1 MDIIFQNYHKHTYW
15 SNIKVA
21 DSATSIEEY
30 CKRAK
35 ELGHGIISSVEH
47 GWQGHYIECHQ
58 LAEKYGLK
66 FVFGTEAY
74 WVKDRLALDEN
85 GHKDGKNCH
94 IVIIAKNENGRQ
106 AINDILSQ
114 AAIDGY
120 YRQSRIDLPLILS
133 LPADDVVV
141 TSACFL
147 KGNRVLT
154 NNGYVNIEDIKRG
167 DKVVNRYG
175 QLEDVNF
182 PTTIMYNGIG
192 YSISTNAF
200 SKEIKCTADHK
211 YLVINRG
218 EIKKGK
224 TPYWCKAEDIYKAQS
239 LSNQMHK
246 FLLYPLNK
254 SFTNDYVISKSEF
267 DSVYKPIINSRC
279 VKQKLPDDITIT
291 PELMRFFGA
300 FIGNGY
306 ISVFHKNDRV
316 GISFNSKEFETCY
329 NDFVHPVEQQLGIK
343 FNIIRSGN
351 CNKVEIS
358 TGSIDVVNLFYWLF
372 GNCKAESK
380 HIPHRLLHISYELDC
395 ELLYGLC
402 ISDGCFQKTSGKDYV
417 NESYR
422 MTYCTTSEKLKED
435 FRSLCCDLG
444 LYSTIYSK
452 KEYTDKKGVFHKSSY
467 FISIISKNFEKI
479 KRGNS
484 VSHSTVVSTIK
495 NLYENTYRSPRA
507 TFDGIEYLLLK
518 ITSMNEIMINEEVYC
533 LNNNTHSFVCE
544 FATVHNCIAFWAY
557 EDSED
562 IIKQL
567 SNRFKD
573 NFYLEVQ
580 YHNTDPQKAINK
592 KILSYRKKYGIQLMM
607 GCDSHYID
615 EKGALD
621 RDEFIKSKGM
631 EYPDEEGWYMDYPDG
646 NTAYKRFADQCVLS
660 HDEIMEA
667 INNTNVF
674 LEVEEYDCPIFNH
687 DIKMPTLYPSLT
699 QQERDDK
706 LEKLIWDKWSE
717 YKKEVPTER
726 HSEYEEQIRYEL
738 DIVKTTFHSDYFL
751 LDYAIAELG
760 KKKGGQLTLTSR
772 GSAPSFFI
780 TKLLG
785 FTSIDRISAKV
796 KMYPERFMSPTRI
809 LETHSLAD
817 IDMNVARQEPFWEAQ
832 EELLGFEH
840 SKQMVAFQ
848 QLKPS
853 AAWKMYAKAQNIDF
867 DTANEVS
874 NQIKK
879 YLKAL
884 KDADEDE
891 EIDVLDYIDEQYK
904 DIYLKS
910 TDYLGVVSSVSPHP
924 CASCLYEGNIR
935 KEIGYIYV
943 KSQSNDGMLCCCMD
957 GKWAEKYGFLKNDWL
972 KVNVVEVIYKIF
984 ERIGMKPFSSTELI
998 KKCEGDDKV
1007 WNLYKQQ
1014 CTKGLNQVEQPSSS
1028 TKVGAYAPTNISE
1041 LTAFVA
1047 AVRPGFKS
1055 MYDIFESREHFD
1067 YQIPAFDNLLQTEEM
1082 PNSFVLYQEQA
1093 MLTLNYAGIPMS
1105 ECYAVIKAIAKKRE
1119 EEVKKNKD
1127 IFIQGFS
1134 AKLIEDEGVSD
1145 VKAEETAHQVWQI
1158 IEDGS
1163 RYSFNCVAGTTRL
1176 FRDKS
1181 RTDYVPTIEEMY
1193 RIKHDLDF
1201 AKQTNHIP
1209 LHSKYLR
1216 TYGTCHSL
1224 CDNNTKVKKNDI
1236 VDIYYMGEK
1245 QTYRV
1250 TTKSG
1255 CVIECTE
1262 DHKFP
1267 TPFGNK
1273 ELNELKV
1280 GDKLYKKGLYEKCT
1294 TNYKFTDG
1302 NFENNFPKKGQCG
1315 FRKREDGDS
1324 VLYNK
1329 FRTICKTER
1338 RCCEDCGRK
1347 YSDDYRFEV
1356 HHEDFDRTNNSFD
1369 NYAWLCVSCHK
1380 KRHYANGRVK
1390 KSDKG
1395 YPVIE
1400 DEIISIEDAGVQSVY
1415 DIEMADPY
1423 HTFTI
1428 DNGLIVCNCSH
1439 AYSVAIDS
1447 LYEAWL
1453 KTYYPLEFYE
1463 TYFNILNEK
1472 GDKDRL
1478 NKFKEEAEH
1487 YFHITFPPYRFRQD
1501 NRTITIDKEHNAIN
1515 NALSSIKG
1523 YSNQVADA
1531 LYECGKCCD
1540 TFIEVLEYLDDRSI
1554 KSAKL
1559 IPLIEI
1565 GYFSEFGNENAL
1577 LKFIEYWDILKQGFA
1592 KQVAKD
1598 KADELLNSLLPYYA
1612 VGKNKDGSDSKS
1624 WRLITNEM
1632 PNLLADILKECLEIE
1647 QPTYADK
1654 MKWQQDVL
1662 GYIELTTCKKED
1674 IKRVLILDV
1683 KPLIGQ
1689 YSPDPWCYKVE
1700 TRSIGT
1706 GKTAVL
1712 SVSDRTWNID
1722 GELKPMDIIYVN
1734 SVSKNKKG
1742 YWYIDSYTLE
1752 ER

>member
-85 GHKDGKNCH
+85 GHKDGSNCH
-94 IVIIAKNENGRQ
+94 IVLIAMNENGRQ

-120 YRQSRIDLPLILS
+120 YRQSRIDLELILS
-133 LPADDVVV
+133 LPADDVV
-141 TSACFL
+141 
-147 KGNRVLT
+147 
-154 NNGYVNIEDIKRG
+154 
-167 DKVVNRYG
+167 
-175 QLEDVNF
+175 
-182 PTTIMYNGIG
+182 
-192 YSISTNAF
+192 
-200 SKEIKCTADHK
+200 
-211 YLVINRG
+211 
-218 EIKKGK
+218 
-224 TPYWCKAEDIYKAQS
+224 
-239 LSNQMHK
+239 
-246 FLLYPLNK
+246 
-254 SFTNDYVISKSEF
+254 
-267 DSVYKPIINSRC
+267 
-279 VKQKLPDDITIT
+279 
-291 PELMRFFGA
+291 
-300 FIGNGY
+300 
-306 ISVFHKNDRV
+306 
-316 GISFNSKEFETCY
+316 
-329 NDFVHPVEQQLGIK
+329 
-343 FNIIRSGN
+343 
-351 CNKVEIS
+351 
-358 TGSIDVVNLFYWLF
+358 
-372 GNCKAESK
+372 
-380 HIPHRLLHISYELDC
+380 
-395 ELLYGLC
+395 
-402 ISDGCFQKTSGKDYV
+402 
-417 NESYR
+417 
-422 MTYCTTSEKLKED
+422 CTT
-435 FRSLCCDLG
+435 
-444 LYSTIYSK
+444 
-452 KEYTDKKGVFHKSSY
+452 
-467 FISIISKNFEKI
+467 
-479 KRGNS
+479 
-484 VSHSTVVSTIK
+484 
-495 NLYENTYRSPRA
+495 A
-507 TFDGIEYLLLK
+507 
-518 ITSMNEIMINEEVYC
+518 
-533 LNNNTHSFVCE
+533 
-544 FATVHNCIAFWAY
+544 CIAFHHYADT
-557 EDSED
+557 EE
-562 IIKQL
+562 IIKTL
-567 SNRFKD
+567 HNHFGN

-592 KILSYRKKYGIQLMM
+592 KILFYRKKYGIQLIM

-646 NTAYKRFADQCVLS
+646 ETAYKRFAEQCVLS

-699 QQERDDK
+699 QQERDDR

-760 KKKGGQLTLTSR
+760 KKKGGQLTLTGR
-772 GSAPSFFI
+772 GSGVSFFLN
-780 TKLLG
+780 KLLG
-785 FTSIDRISAKV
+785 FTSVDRISAKV

-817 IDMNVARQEPFWEAQ
+817 IDMNVAKQEPFWEAQ
-832 EELLGFEH
+832 EELLGYEH
-840 SKQMVAFQ
+840 SKQMIAYQ
-848 QLKPS
+848 QLRPS
-853 AAWKMYAKAQNIDF
+853 AAWKMYAKAQGVDF

-879 YLKAL
+879 WQKAVAQ
-884 KDADEDE
+884 ADEDE
-891 EIDVLDYIDEQYK
+891 KDEIDVLDYIEEPYR

-910 TDYLGVVSSVSPHP
+910 TDYLGVISSASPHP
-924 CASCLYEGNIR
+924 CGSLIYQGNIR
-935 KEIGYIYV
+935 KEIGYIFV
-943 KSQSNDGMLCCCMD
+943 KSQSGDGRICCCMD
-957 GKWAEKYGFLKNDWL
+957 GKWGEKYGFLKNDWL

-998 KKCEGDDKV
+998 KKCDGDDKV
-1007 WNLYKQQ
+1007 WSLYKQQ

-1028 TKVGAYAPTNISE
+1028 TKVGAYSPTNISE
-1041 LTAFVA
+1041 LTAFCA

-1055 MYDIFESREHFD
+1055 MYDIFESRQPFSYH
-1067 YQIPAFDNLLQTEEM
+1067 INAFDNLLQTEEM

-1105 ECYAVIKAIAKKRE
+1105 ECYAVIKAISKKRVDE
-1119 EEVKKNKD
+1119 ITKNKD
-1127 IFIQGFS
+1127 IFIDGFQK
-1134 AKLIEDEGVSD
+1134 KLKEEENIDD
-1145 VKAEETAHQVWQI
+1145 MKAEEVSHQVWQI

-1163 RYSFNCVAGTTRL
+1163 RYSFNA
-1176 FRDKS
+1176 
-1181 RTDYVPTIEEMY
+1181 
-1193 RIKHDLDF
+1193 
-1201 AKQTNHIP
+1201 
-1209 LHSKYLR
+1209 
-1216 TYGTCHSL
+1216 
-1224 CDNNTKVKKNDI
+1224 
-1236 VDIYYMGEK
+1236 
-1245 QTYRV
+1245 
-1250 TTKSG
+1250 
-1255 CVIECTE
+1255 
-1262 DHKFP
+1262 
-1267 TPFGNK
+1267 
-1273 ELNELKV
+1273 
-1280 GDKLYKKGLYEKCT
+1280 
-1294 TNYKFTDG
+1294 
-1302 NFENNFPKKGQCG
+1302 
-1315 FRKREDGDS
+1315 
-1324 VLYNK
+1324 
-1329 FRTICKTER
+1329 
-1338 RCCEDCGRK
+1338 
-1347 YSDDYRFEV
+1347 
-1356 HHEDFDRTNNSFD
+1356 
-1369 NYAWLCVSCHK
+1369 
-1380 KRHYANGRVK
+1380 
-1390 KSDKG
+1390 
-1395 YPVIE
+1395 
-1400 DEIISIEDAGVQSVY
+1400 
-1415 DIEMADPY
+1415 
-1423 HTFTI
+1423 
-1428 DNGLIVCNCSH
+1428 SH
-1439 AYSVAIDS
+1439 AYSVALDS

-1453 KTYYPLEFYE
+1453 KAYYPLEFYE
-1463 TYFNILNEK
+1463 TYFNILNDK

-1487 YFHITFPPYRFRQD
+1487 YFHIVFPPYRFRQD

-1531 LYECGKCCD
+1531 LYECSKCCD

-1647 QPTYADK
+1647 NPTYADK

-1706 GKTAVL
+1706 GRTASL
-1712 SVSDRTWNID
+1712 NID
-1722 GELKPMDIIYVN
+1722 ARAWKMFGELTPMSIIKVGTVN
-1734 SVSKNKKG
+1734 KNNKG
-1742 YWYIDSYTLE
+1742 YWYIRGYIKE
-1752 ER
+1752 N

>member
-85 GHKDGKNCH
+85 GHKDGRNCH
-94 IVIIAKNENGRQ
+94 IVIIAMNENGRQ

-120 YRQSRIDLPLILS
+120 YRQSRIDLGLIMS
-133 LPADDVVV
+133 LPAEDVV
-141 TSACFL
+141 
-147 KGNRVLT
+147 
-154 NNGYVNIEDIKRG
+154 
-167 DKVVNRYG
+167 
-175 QLEDVNF
+175 
-182 PTTIMYNGIG
+182 
-192 YSISTNAF
+192 
-200 SKEIKCTADHK
+200 
-211 YLVINRG
+211 
-218 EIKKGK
+218 
-224 TPYWCKAEDIYKAQS
+224 
-239 LSNQMHK
+239 
-246 FLLYPLNK
+246 
-254 SFTNDYVISKSEF
+254 
-267 DSVYKPIINSRC
+267 
-279 VKQKLPDDITIT
+279 
-291 PELMRFFGA
+291 
-300 FIGNGY
+300 
-306 ISVFHKNDRV
+306 
-316 GISFNSKEFETCY
+316 
-329 NDFVHPVEQQLGIK
+329 
-343 FNIIRSGN
+343 
-351 CNKVEIS
+351 
-358 TGSIDVVNLFYWLF
+358 
-372 GNCKAESK
+372 
-380 HIPHRLLHISYELDC
+380 
-395 ELLYGLC
+395 
-402 ISDGCFQKTSGKDYV
+402 
-417 NESYR
+417 
-422 MTYCTTSEKLKED
+422 CTT
-435 FRSLCCDLG
+435 
-444 LYSTIYSK
+444 
-452 KEYTDKKGVFHKSSY
+452 
-467 FISIISKNFEKI
+467 
-479 KRGNS
+479 
-484 VSHSTVVSTIK
+484 
-495 NLYENTYRSPRA
+495 A
-507 TFDGIEYLLLK
+507 
-518 ITSMNEIMINEEVYC
+518 
-533 LNNNTHSFVCE
+533 
-544 FATVHNCIAFWAY
+544 CIAFHQY
-557 EDSED
+557 EDTED

-567 SNRFKD
+567 HEHFGD

-592 KILSYRKKYGIQLMM
+592 KILNYRKKYGIKLIM

-646 NTAYKRFADQCVLS
+646 NTAYQRFADQCVLS

-667 INNTNVF
+667 MNNTNIF
-674 LEVEEYDCPIFNH
+674 LNVEEYDCPIFNH

-699 QQERDDK
+699 QQERDDR

-760 KKKGGQLTLTSR
+760 KKKGGELTLTGR
-772 GSAPSFFI
+772 GSGVSFFLN
-780 TKLLG
+780 KLLG
-785 FTSIDRISAKV
+785 FTSVDRISAKV

-817 IDMNVARQEPFWEAQ
+817 IDMNVAKQEPFWEAQ
-832 EELLGFEH
+832 EELLGYEH
-840 SKQMVAFQ
+840 SKQMIAYQ
-848 QLKPS
+848 QLRPS
-853 AAWKMYAKAQNIDF
+853 AAWKMYAKAQGVDF

-879 YLKAL
+879 WQKAVAQ
-884 KDADEDE
+884 ADEDE
-891 EIDVLDYIDEQYK
+891 KDEIDVLDYIEEPYR

-910 TDYLGVVSSVSPHP
+910 TDYLGVISSASPHP
-924 CASCLYEGNIR
+924 CGSLIYQGNIR
-935 KEIGYIYV
+935 KEIGYIFV
-943 KSQSNDGMLCCCMD
+943 KSQSGDGRICCCMD
-957 GKWAEKYGFLKNDWL
+957 GKWGEKYGFLKNDWL

-998 KKCEGDDKV
+998 KKCDGDDKV
-1007 WNLYKQQ
+1007 WSLYKQQ

-1028 TKVGAYAPTNISE
+1028 TKVGAYSPTNISE
-1041 LTAFVA
+1041 LTAFCA

-1055 MYDIFESREHFD
+1055 MYDIFESRQPFSYH
-1067 YQIPAFDNLLQTEEM
+1067 INAFDNLLQTEEM

-1105 ECYAVIKAIAKKRE
+1105 ECYAVIKAISKKRVDE
-1119 EEVKKNKD
+1119 ITKNKD
-1127 IFIQGFS
+1127 IFIDGFQK
-1134 AKLIEDEGVSD
+1134 KLKEEENIDD
-1145 VKAEETAHQVWQI
+1145 MKAEEVSHQVWQI

-1163 RYSFNCVAGTTRL
+1163 RYSFNA
-1176 FRDKS
+1176 
-1181 RTDYVPTIEEMY
+1181 
-1193 RIKHDLDF
+1193 
-1201 AKQTNHIP
+1201 
-1209 LHSKYLR
+1209 
-1216 TYGTCHSL
+1216 
-1224 CDNNTKVKKNDI
+1224 
-1236 VDIYYMGEK
+1236 
-1245 QTYRV
+1245 
-1250 TTKSG
+1250 
-1255 CVIECTE
+1255 
-1262 DHKFP
+1262 
-1267 TPFGNK
+1267 
-1273 ELNELKV
+1273 
-1280 GDKLYKKGLYEKCT
+1280 
-1294 TNYKFTDG
+1294 
-1302 NFENNFPKKGQCG
+1302 
-1315 FRKREDGDS
+1315 
-1324 VLYNK
+1324 
-1329 FRTICKTER
+1329 
-1338 RCCEDCGRK
+1338 
-1347 YSDDYRFEV
+1347 
-1356 HHEDFDRTNNSFD
+1356 
-1369 NYAWLCVSCHK
+1369 
-1380 KRHYANGRVK
+1380 
-1390 KSDKG
+1390 
-1395 YPVIE
+1395 
-1400 DEIISIEDAGVQSVY
+1400 
-1415 DIEMADPY
+1415 
-1423 HTFTI
+1423 
-1428 DNGLIVCNCSH
+1428 SH
-1439 AYSVAIDS
+1439 AYSVALDS

-1453 KTYYPLEFYE
+1453 KAYYPLEFYE
-1463 TYFNILNEK
+1463 TYFNILNDK

-1487 YFHITFPPYRFRQD
+1487 YFHIVFPPYRFRQD

-1531 LYECGKCCD
+1531 LYECSKCCD

-1624 WRLITNEM
+1624 WRLITNKM

-1647 QPTYADK
+1647 KPTYADK

-1706 GKTAVL
+1706 GRTASL
-1712 SVSDRTWNID
+1712 NID
-1722 GELKPMDIIYVN
+1722 ARAWKMFGELTPMSIIKVGTVN
-1734 SVSKNKKG
+1734 KNNKG
-1742 YWYIDSYTLE
+1742 YWYIRDYIKE
-1752 ER
+1752 N

>member
-1 MDIIFQNYHKHTYW
+1 MQNLVFQNYHKHTYW

-21 DSATSIEEY
+21 DSATSIEDY
-30 CKRAK
+30 CKRAV

-94 IVIIAKNENGRQ
+94 IVLIAMNENGRQ

-120 YRQSRIDLPLILS
+120 YRQSRIDLELILS

-141 TSACFL
+141 TSACIAFHH
-147 KGNRVLT
+147 
-154 NNGYVNIEDIKRG
+154 YEDTEEIIKTLH
-167 DKVVNRYG
+167 N
-175 QLEDVNF
+175 
-182 PTTIMYNGIG
+182 
-192 YSISTNAF
+192 
-200 SKEIKCTADHK
+200 H
-211 YLVINRG
+211 
-218 EIKKGK
+218 
-224 TPYWCKAEDIYKAQS
+224 
-239 LSNQMHK
+239 
-246 FLLYPLNK
+246 
-254 SFTNDYVISKSEF
+254 
-267 DSVYKPIINSRC
+267 
-279 VKQKLPDDITIT
+279 
-291 PELMRFFGA
+291 
-300 FIGNGY
+300 
-306 ISVFHKNDRV
+306 
-316 GISFNSKEFETCY
+316 
-329 NDFVHPVEQQLGIK
+329 
-343 FNIIRSGN
+343 
-351 CNKVEIS
+351 
-358 TGSIDVVNLFYWLF
+358 F
-372 GNCKAESK
+372 GN
-380 HIPHRLLHISYELDC
+380 
-395 ELLYGLC
+395 
-402 ISDGCFQKTSGKDYV
+402 
-417 NESYR
+417 
-422 MTYCTTSEKLKED
+422 
-435 FRSLCCDLG
+435 
-444 LYSTIYSK
+444 
-452 KEYTDKKGVFHKSSY
+452 
-467 FISIISKNFEKI
+467 
-479 KRGNS
+479 
-484 VSHSTVVSTIK
+484 
-495 NLYENTYRSPRA
+495 
-507 TFDGIEYLLLK
+507 
-518 ITSMNEIMINEEVYC
+518 
-533 LNNNTHSFVCE
+533 
-544 FATVHNCIAFWAY
+544 
-557 EDSED
+557 
-562 IIKQL
+562 
-567 SNRFKD
+567 

-592 KILSYRKKYGIQLMM
+592 KILSYRKKYGIQLIM

-646 NTAYKRFADQCVLS
+646 ETAYKRFAGQCVLS

-667 INNTNVF
+667 MNNTNIF
-674 LEVEEYDCPIFNH
+674 LKVEEYDCPIFNH

-706 LEKLIWDKWSE
+706 LEELIWDKWSE
-717 YKKEVPTER
+717 YKTEVPTER

-738 DIVKTTFHSDYFL
+738 DIVKKTFHSDYFL

-760 KKKGGQLTLTSR
+760 KKKGGQMTLTSR

-785 FTSIDRISAKV
+785 FTSIDRISAQV

-817 IDMNVARQEPFWEAQ
+817 IDMNVAKQEPFWEAQ
-832 EELLGFEH
+832 EELLGYEH
-840 SKQMVAFQ
+840 SKQMIAYQ

-853 AAWKMYAKAQNIDF
+853 AAWKMYAKSQNIDF
-867 DTANEVS
+867 ETANEVS
-874 NQIKK
+874 DQIKK
-879 YLKAL
+879 YIKAL
-884 KDADEDE
+884 ANVDDDEKE
-891 EIDVLDYIDEQYK
+891 TIDVLDYINEEYR

-910 TDYLGVVSSVSPHP
+910 TDYLGVVSAVTPHACGSVI
-924 CASCLYEGNIR
+924 YQGNIR
-935 KEIGYIYV
+935 KEIGYIFV
-943 KSQSNDGMLCCCMD
+943 KSQSSSEGMVCCCMD

-998 KKCEGDDKV
+998 KKCDGDDKV
-1007 WNLYKQQ
+1007 WSLYKQQ

-1055 MYDIFESREHFD
+1055 MYDIFESRKHFD
-1067 YQIPAFDNLLQTEEM
+1067 YGIPAFDNLLQTKEM

-1119 EEVKKNKD
+1119 DEVKKNKD

-1134 AKLIEDEGVSD
+1134 QKLKKEEGTSD

-1163 RYSFNCVAGTTRL
+1163 RYSFNCVSGKTKL
-1176 FRDKS
+1176 MRDKS

-1193 RIKHDLDF
+1193 KIKNDREY
-1201 AKQTNHIP
+1201 AQQTGHIS
-1209 LHSKYLR
+1209 LHSKYR
-1216 TYGTCHSL
+1216 NKRFGYGTCHSL
-1224 CDNNTKVKKNDI
+1224 NTDEQKIKKNDI

-1245 QTYRV
+1245 QTYRI
-1250 TTKSG
+1250 TTEG
-1255 CVIECTE
+1255 GRVIEATE

-1267 TPFGNK
+1267 TRYGNK
-1273 ELNELKV
+1273 ELQELKV
-1280 GDKLYKKGLYEKCT
+1280 GDLLFVRGEYEKNKHNYLF
-1294 TNYKFTDG
+1294 TNG
-1302 NFENNFPKKGQCG
+1302 NFVPNVPKKGQQG
-1315 FRKREDGDS
+1315 FQSNYDGAS
-1324 VLYNK
+1324 VTYYR
-1329 FRTICKTER
+1329 FRDKSVSSR
-1338 RCCEDCGRK
+1338 RCCDDCGK
-1347 YSDDYRFEV
+1347 PYSEDERFEV
-1356 HHEDFDRTNNSFD
+1356 HHSDFDRTNNTEE

-1380 KRHYANGRVK
+1380 KRHYNHGRIK
-1390 KSDKG
+1390 KGDKG
-1395 YPVIE
+1395 YPIIE
-1400 DEIISIEDAGVQSVY
+1400 DRIISIEDAGVQSVY

-1428 DNGLIVCNCSH
+1428 DNGLVVCNCSH
-1439 AYSVAIDS
+1439 AYSVALDS

-1478 NKFKEEAEH
+1478 NKFKDEAEH
-1487 YFHITFPPYRFRQD
+1487 YFHIVFPPYRFRQD

-1523 YSNQVADA
+1523 YSNQVANV
-1531 LYECGKCCD
+1531 LYECSQCCD

-1565 GYFSEFGNENAL
+1565 GYFNEFGNENAL
-1577 LKFIEYWDILKQGFA
+1577 LKFIDYWDILKQGFA

-1612 VGKNKDGSDSKS
+1612 VGTNKDGSVSRS
-1624 WRLITNEM
+1624 WRIIANDM
-1632 PNLLADILKECLEIE
+1632 PNLLADIFKECLETE
-1647 QPTYADK
+1647 QPTYADR

-1662 GYIELTTCKKED
+1662 GYIELTTCKPED
-1674 IKRVLILDV
+1674 TKRVLILDV

-1706 GKTAVL
+1706 GRTASLNV
-1712 SVSDRTWNID
+1712 DARTWSAY
-1722 GELKPMDIIYVN
+1722 GSLKPMNVIKVGK
-1734 SVSKNKKG
+1734 VGKNKKG
-1742 YWYIDSYTLE
+1742 YWYIYDYE
-1752 ER
+1752 KEN